1 MQVVA
6 INRSYAE
13 RIVKEISIDHAIISI
28 TDPNSDHPVFQQSPF
43 TKGILKLKF
52 YDIDFGDGNTTPT
65 RAELLKEYGDGLFN
79 KTQAREIL
87 NFVEKIKDQVK
98 VIICHCD
105 AGISR
110 SAGVAAAILKVL
122 TGSDKEIFDNKRYV
136 PNRYVYNKIL
146 TIHFLN
152 DETM

>member
-6 INRSYAE
+6 VNRSYAE

-28 TDPNSDHPVFQQSPF
+28 TDPTSDHPIFQESPF

-52 YDIDFGDGNTTPT
+52 YDIDFSDGNITPA
-65 RAELLKEYGDGLFN
+65 RAELLKKYGDGLF
-79 KTQAREIL
+79 KEIQARDIL
-87 NFVEKIKDQVK
+87 DFVEKIKDRVK

-110 SAGVAAAILKVL
+110 SAGVAAAILKIL
-122 TGSDKEIFDNKRYV
+122 TGSDKDIFDNKRYV

-146 TIHFLN
+146 TMHFLN
-152 DETM
+152 SEK